1 VLIRA
6 VLIQFCRRA
15 ACPRWSRPD
24 LESEMGGKLATP
36 QPNAF
41 RHTSRSSWLPL
52 KALPQVFRLASTE
65 WINDNAQ
72 RLGASVAF
80 YTLLSLAPVIVIAV
94 AVAAV
99 VYGQQAAQG
108 RLASEIQGVAGPDIA
123 RTIQEI
129 IRSAYQPRIGV
140 IATLLGLATLVFG
153 ASSIFVEL
161 HDAMNTIWHV
171 PLPPERT
178 NAATLI
184 RLIRDR
190 FYSFAT
196 VLGIGFLLL
205 LSLVLNA
212 WIAAM
217 RIAVPRAATFMIL
230 FLVIAVLFAALY
242 KIVPD
247 VRLKWRDVAPGALIT
262 SLLFMMGKQLMA
274 LYFAS
279 TSFGATYSAAGSPIV
294 VLLWVYYSA
303 QLFFWGAEFSKVY
316 KKAVGSQSDRQH

>member
-1 VLIRA
+1 
-6 VLIQFCRRA
+6 
-15 ACPRWSRPD
+15 
-24 LESEMGGKLATP
+24 MGGELKTP
-36 QPNAF
+36 QPNAS
-41 RHTSRSSWLPL
+41 RHTSSPAWLLL
-52 KALPQVFRLASTE
+52 KALPRVFRQASSE
-65 WINDNAQ
+65 WINDNAP

-80 YTLLSLAPVIVIAV
+80 YTLLSLAPVLVIAV

-99 VYGQQAAQG
+99 IYGQEAAQG
-108 RLASEIQGVAGPDIA
+108 RLASEIQGIAGSDVA
-123 RTIQEI
+123 RSIQEI
-129 IRSAYQPRIGV
+129 IIRAYQPRTGV
-140 IATLLGLATLVFG
+140 IATLLGLATLAFG

-171 PLPPERT
+171 SLPLDRS
-178 NAATLI
+178 NAATII

-205 LSLVLNA
+205 ISLVLNA

-230 FLVIAVLFAALY
+230 YLVTAVLFAALY

-247 VRLKWRDVAPGALIT
+247 VGLKWSDVALGAMIT
-262 SLLFMMGKQLMA
+262 SLLFMIGKQFMG
-274 LYFAS
+274 LYFAHA
-279 TSFGATYSAAGSPIV
+279 SFGSAYSAAGSPIV

-316 KKAVGSQSDRQH
+316 TKTMGSQCARQY

>member
-1 VLIRA
+1 
-6 VLIQFCRRA
+6 
-15 ACPRWSRPD
+15 
-24 LESEMGGKLATP
+24 MGGELKTP
-36 QPNAF
+36 QPDAS
-41 RHTSRSSWLPL
+41 RHTSGAAWLLL
-52 KALPQVFRLASTE
+52 KALPRVFRQASSE
-65 WINDNAQ
+65 WINDNAS

-80 YTLLSLAPVIVIAV
+80 YTLLSLAPVLVIAV

-99 VYGQQAAQG
+99 IYGQEAAQG
-108 RLASEIQGVAGPDIA
+108 RLASEIQGIAGSDVA
-123 RTIQEI
+123 RSIQEI
-129 IRSAYQPRIGV
+129 IIRAYQPRTGV
-140 IATLLGLATLVFG
+140 IATLLGLATLAFG

-171 PLPPERT
+171 SLPLDRS
-178 NAATLI
+178 NAATII
-184 RLIRDR
+184 RLIRGR

-205 LSLVLNA
+205 ISLVLNA

-230 FLVIAVLFAALY
+230 YLVTAALFAALY

-247 VRLKWRDVAPGALIT
+247 VGLKWSDVALGAMIT
-262 SLLFMMGKQLMA
+262 SLLFMIGKQFMG
-274 LYFAS
+274 LYFAHA
-279 TSFGATYSAAGSPIV
+279 SFGSAYSAAGSPIV

-316 KKAVGSQSDRQH
+316 TKTMGSQCARQY